1 MTGRSGGKNEE
12 NLDPAQVTNAGAIEK
27 REVNPIRMVE
37 RHMEIKSGQSQ
48 VPVIVD
54 KIGHIIEI
62 SFGAVSVF
70 IYAAMSAVTL
80 MGVFFRYVMQSPFMW
95 TEEVARYLML
105 WLGFLGIQLAMRRK
119 VHVSIEVLAG
129 FLPPKILKFK
139 NVIVNLLIAFFLVI
153 ILKESWLMTNR
164 TIMMGQVLNI
174 SMFWAYISLP
184 IGIFL
189 ALLQLI
195 INTIKDIYS
204 H

>member
-12 NLDPAQVTNAGAIEK
+12 NLDPAQATNAGSIER

-37 RHMEIKSGQSQ
+37 RHMEIKAGQSQ

-62 SFGAVSVF
+62 SFGAVSVI

-80 MGVFFRYVMQSPFMW
+80 MGVFFRYVMQSPFIW

-139 NVIVNLLIAFFLVI
+139 NVLVNLLIAFFLVI
-153 ILKESWLMTNR
+153 ILKESWLMTNN

-174 SMFWAYISLP
+174 SMFWVYISLP

-189 ALLQLI
+189 TLLQLI
-195 INTIKDIYS
+195 INMIKDIYS

>member
-1 MTGRSGGKNEE
+1 
-12 NLDPAQVTNAGAIEK
+12 
-27 REVNPIRMVE
+27 
-37 RHMEIKSGQSQ
+37 MEIKASQSQ
-48 VPVIVD
+48 VPVFVD

-80 MGVFFRYVMQSPFMW
+80 MGVFFRYVMQAPFMW

-105 WLGFLGIQLAMRRK
+105 WLGFLGIQLAMRKK
-119 VHVSIEVLAG
+119 VHVSIEVLAT
-129 FLPPKILKFK
+129 FLPPKIIKFK
-139 NVIVNLLIAFFLVI
+139 NVIVNLLIAFFLLI

>member
-37 RHMEIKSGQSQ
+37 RHMEIKAGQSQ

-95 TEEVARYLML
+95 TDEVARYLML

>member
-12 NLDPAQVTNAGAIEK
+12 NLDPAQATNAGAIEK

-37 RHMEIKSGQSQ
+37 RHMEIKAGQSQ

-62 SFGAVSVF
+62 SFGAVSVI

-80 MGVFFRYVMQSPFMW
+80 MGVFFRYVMQSPFIW

-139 NVIVNLLIAFFLVI
+139 NVLVNLLIAFFLVI
-153 ILKESWLMTNR
+153 ILKESWLMTNN

-174 SMFWAYISLP
+174 SMFWVYISLP

-189 ALLQLI
+189 TLLQLI
-195 INTIKDIYS
+195 INMIKDIYS

>member
-139 NVIVNLLIAFFLVI
+139 NVLVNLLIAFFLVI
-153 ILKESWLMTNR
+153 ILKESWLMTNN

-174 SMFWAYISLP
+174 SMFWVYISLP

-189 ALLQLI
+189 TLLQLI
-195 INTIKDIYS
+195 INMIKDIYS

>member
-37 RHMEIKSGQSQ
+37 RHMEIKAGQSQ

>member
-37 RHMEIKSGQSQ
+37 RHMEIKAGQSQ

-139 NVIVNLLIAFFLVI
+139 NVLVNLLIAFFLVI
-153 ILKESWLMTNR
+153 ILKESWLMTNN

-174 SMFWAYISLP
+174 SMFWVYISLP

-189 ALLQLI
+189 TLLQLI
-195 INTIKDIYS
+195 INMIKDIYS

>member
-1 MTGRSGGKNEE
+1 
-12 NLDPAQVTNAGAIEK
+12 
-27 REVNPIRMVE
+27 
-37 RHMEIKSGQSQ
+37 MEIKASQSQ
-48 VPVIVD
+48 VPVFVD

-80 MGVFFRYVMQSPFMW
+80 MGVFFRYVMQAPFMW

-119 VHVSIEVLAG
+119 VHVSIEVLTT
-129 FLPPKILKFK
+129 FLPPKIIKFK
-139 NVIVNLLIAFFLVI
+139 NVIVNLLIAFFLLI